1 MIKLKSKHYKVNLE
15 NPIKSKKD
23 DIFGYD
29 YEVKR
34 IKNAIK
40 DDANVIGIVSEYG
53 SGKSSL
59 IQLLINK
66 MFFLRYK
73 IIRVN
78 LWDNKLKIKDEGN
91 ESIPSEKSI
100 VRLHKT
106 FLRQVSSQTRKYN
119 SAYINRRINANY
131 GAAKISFPSFIS
143 LFKWFL
149 VYALLLVGL
158 LYITC
163 KFGFDISSFNDISPD
178 DKKNFISYII
188 PKIPTIIVGFAFFYI
203 IFNKEVLFSFW
214 NNSKSREITEE
225 DTIQIYNELF
235 GKKIKFLPRLRKIII
250 IIEDLDRI
258 ENNDIVEF
266 YLNEFYR
273 LYIEGNEQNRRGITL
288 IFCLKD
294 NKKDS
299 SESKYIKIF
308 DYISYI
314 NQINIDDKEE
324 VLRQLIQ
331 RDDLLYDL
339 SFDDKNKIIDI
350 SKLSWL
356 IEGQNINIRTIKRR
370 IEHFKNIYLMICSRG
385 KTNDNKNDDLD
396 INIVTCSF
404 VAYLKTEYNAELD
417 YILSNYDSS
426 RSNYIDIYVNKKVI
440 GESINSDNIKFEGSD
455 TDKIKEVKKL
465 IINMIN
471 SGYIDSQYKKYFY
484 NFPKGTK
491 IYTTTEKYVSDTI
504 TANTIIDKDN
514 LSNIVMTFNKV
525 GSSFITDRIK
535 SVITLGKDVPNV
547 ALFESKSFQSA
558 KLINK
563 NKLNDRFKNILSL
576 KDANIESICNTIDL
590 LKKSN
595 IDKNELAGF
604 ISNIVT
610 ENINNDESE
619 LDTISKFR
627 NSLINCFDLSIINFE
642 DLYNKHQITE
652 NEIKKINNLDVL
664 IAVSKLIN
672 HDDNVDTLMCKQF
685 DSIDN
690 NYNKGGY
697 LLQLFD
703 IIHNY
708 KLIYGINIDYLSLP
722 EKHKIYQMAVNKNIS
737 GDEKLELLLY
747 LDYIDNTIADEL
759 LSQNVTNDDRL
770 IDYLN
775 KQTTCTT
782 KCINYINKSKKLYN
796 ISNIIFDALD
806 KNSEKYHAYYLYR
819 NHKID
824 DQCDN
829 NMILNIFLNYSEVT
843 SYFKN
848 SDLINILKQQKV
860 YKKFN
865 ITNVTKEKIIVLT
878 GIRQTKD
885 IAKTIMQNNEISGD
899 IKCAY
904 LENISDVNSNTA
916 KYIMSLIDQSTPV
929 EILKSINKNKN
940 KIYSS
945 LDLFNKI
952 KFSKELNKLI

>member
-1 MIKLKSKHYKVNLE
+1 MIKLKRKYYKVNLE
-15 NPIKSKKD
+15 NPIKNKKD

-29 YEVKR
+29 CEVKR

-66 MFFLRYK
+66 LFFLRYK

-78 LWDNKLKIKDEGN
+78 LWDNKLKIIDDKDK
-91 ESIPSEKSI
+91 SIPSEKSI
-100 VRLHKT
+100 VRLHKM
-106 FLRQVSSQTRKYN
+106 FLRQVSSQTKKYN

-149 VYALLLVGL
+149 IYILLLVGL
-158 LYITC
+158 LYIIC
-163 KFGFDISSFNDISPD
+163 KFGFDISSFNDISAV

-188 PKIPTIIVGFAFFYI
+188 PKIPTIIIGFAFFYI

-235 GKKIKFLPRLRKIII
+235 GKKIKFLPRLRRIVI

-258 ENNDIVEF
+258 EDNDIVEF

-273 LYIEGNEQNRRGITL
+273 LYIEGNEQNRKGITL

-294 NKKDS
+294 DKKDS

-314 NQINIDDKEE
+314 NQINIDDKDE
-324 VLRQLIQ
+324 VLRQLIN

-339 SFDDKNKIIDI
+339 SFDKENKVIDI

-385 KTNDNKNDDLD
+385 KSKNNKNDDLD
-396 INIVTCSF
+396 INIVMCSF
-404 VAYLKTEYNAELD
+404 VAYLKTEYNDELD
-417 YILSNYDSS
+417 YILSHYDST
-426 RSNYIDIYVNKKVI
+426 RANYIDIYVNKKVI
-440 GESINSDNIKFEGSD
+440 GESINSDNITFEGSD
-455 TDKIKEVKKL
+455 SDKIKEVKKL

-504 TANTIIDKDN
+504 TTNTIIDKDN
-514 LSNIVMTFNKV
+514 LSNIIMTFNKID
-525 GSSFITDRIK
+525 SSFITDRIK
-535 SVITLGKDVPNV
+535 NVITLGKDVPNV
-547 ALFESKSFQSA
+547 ALFESKAFQSA

-563 NKLNDRFKNILSL
+563 NKLNDKFKNILSL
-576 KDANIESICNTIDL
+576 KDINIESICRTIDL
-590 LKKSN
+590 LKESN

-604 ISNIVT
+604 ISNIVS
-610 ENINNDESE
+610 ENINNDELE
-619 LDTISKFR
+619 LDTISRFR
-627 NSLINCFDLSIINFE
+627 DSLINCFNSSILNFE

-652 NEIKKINNLDVL
+652 NEIKKISNLDVL
-664 IAVSKLIN
+664 IAVSKIIN
-672 HDDNVDTLMCKQF
+672 HDDNVDTLICNQFNLIDCKNK
-685 DSIDN
+685 S
-690 NYNKGGY
+690 NY
-697 LLQLFD
+697 LFQLFD

-708 KLIYGINIDYLSLP
+708 KLIYDINIDYLSLAD
-722 EKHKIYQMAVNKNIS
+722 KQKIYQMAVNKNIS
-737 GDEKLELLLY
+737 CDEKLELLLY
-747 LDYIDNTIADEL
+747 LDYIDIAIVDEL
-759 LSQNVTNDDRL
+759 LSQNVTNEDRL

-775 KQTTCTT
+775 KQTTCTS

-796 ISNIIFDALD
+796 ISDIIFDALD

-824 DQCDN
+824 DYCDN

-843 SYFKN
+843 SFFKN

-860 YKKFN
+860 YKKLN
-865 ITNVTKEKIIVLT
+865 INNVTKEKIIVLT

-885 IAKTIMQNNEISGD
+885 IAKSIMQNNEISGD
-899 IKCAY
+899 IKCVY
-904 LENISDVNSNTA
+904 LENISDINSDAA
-916 KYIMSLIDQSTPV
+916 KYIMSLINQSTPV

-940 KIYSS
+940 RIYSS
-945 LDLFNKI
+945 LNLFNKI